1 MAVSEAAKVSIH
13 EVVDCGTNPVHCDAN
28 YQLAELSISILN
40 SYLYLNSSFKFHF
53 VFLKNTIKYRKV
65 LLFYFLFVYFFGL
78 SPRHEE
84 VPGPG
89 TEPVPQK

>member
-40 SYLYLNSSFKFHF
+40 SYILSGGKNSME
-53 VFLKNTIKYRKV
+53 KNET
-65 LLFYFLFVYFFGL
+65 
-78 SPRHEE
+78 S
-84 VPGPG
+84 
-89 TEPVPQK
+89 